1 MHTHTHTHAHSNST
15 RTRPVPQRR
24 PEPRVLACA
33 HPPINRTPTAAA
45 AAATAHIRGVIQQQ
59 HLSHER
65 TVRTRSTATAAAAKF
80 PYAATTRTEQSLSS
94 FWLHHAR
101 VRCMHRLVTKTLRH
115 SSEAATRTEQTQIHN
130 QPTHRRVE
138 SIHLSPHMQP
148 NFFGRNRDSRAARAR
163 RRMQHPHRM
172 TIMQMLQPY
181 VCCSHSGCGSTGTHR
196 HGSAASRSKQHRV
209 CTGTGRP

>member
-115 SSEAATRTEQTQIHN
+115 SREQLLALSK
-130 QPTHRRVE
+130 HRFTTSRHIGV
-138 SIHLSPHMQP
+138 SSPSTCLHTC
-148 NFFGRNRDSRAARAR
+148 SR
-163 RRMQHPHRM
+163 
-172 TIMQMLQPY
+172 I
-181 VCCSHSGCGSTGTHR
+181 S
-196 HGSAASRSKQHRV
+196 SAAIGIPEQLELADGCNIHIE
-209 CTGTGRP
+209 